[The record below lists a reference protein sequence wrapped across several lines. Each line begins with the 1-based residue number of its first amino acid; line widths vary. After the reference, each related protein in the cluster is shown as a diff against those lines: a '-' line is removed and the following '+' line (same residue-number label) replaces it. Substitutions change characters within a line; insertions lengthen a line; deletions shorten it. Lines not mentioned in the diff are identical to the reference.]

1 MERDDLMNKEKNI
14 QIKFVIDSNTNSVFR
29 RILKI
34 KKVTIQSIMEK
45 LLRDYVMDNLDII
58 MKSKID

>member
-1 MERDDLMNKEKNI
+1 MNKEKNI

-29 RILKI
+29 TILKI
-34 KKVTIQSIMEK
+34 KKSTIQSIMEK
-45 LLRDYVMDNLDII
+45 LLKDYLFDNLDTI

>member
-1 MERDDLMNKEKNI
+1 MNKEKNI
-14 QIKFVIDSNTNSVFR
+14 QTKFVIDSNTNSVFR

-34 KKVTIQSIMEK
+34 KKSTIQSIMEK
-45 LLRDYVMDNLDII
+45 LLRDYLFDNLDTI

>member
-1 MERDDLMNKEKNI
+1 MNKEKNI

-29 RILKI
+29 TILKI
-34 KKVTIQSIMEK
+34 KKTTIQSIMEK
-45 LLRDYVMDNLDII
+45 LLGDYLFDNLDTI

>member
-1 MERDDLMNKEKNI
+1 MNKEKNI

-34 KKVTIQSIMEK
+34 KKTTIQSIMEK
-45 LLRDYVMDNLDII
+45 LLRDYLFANLDTI

>member
-1 MERDDLMNKEKNI
+1 MNKEKNI

-34 KKVTIQSIMEK
+34 KKSTIQSIMEK
-45 LLRDYVMDNLDII
+45 LLKDYLFDNLDTI

>member
-1 MERDDLMNKEKNI
+1 MNKGKNI

-29 RILKI
+29 TILKI
-34 KKVTIQSIMEK
+34 KKTIIQSIMEK
-45 LLRDYVMDNLDII
+45 LLKDYLFYNLDTI

>member
-1 MERDDLMNKEKNI
+1 MNKEKNI

-29 RILKI
+29 TILKI
-34 KKVTIQSIMEK
+34 KKTTIQSIKEK
-45 LLRDYVMDNLDII
+45 LLKDYLFDNLDTI

>member
-1 MERDDLMNKEKNI
+1 MNKEKNI

-29 RILKI
+29 TILKI
-34 KKVTIQSIMEK
+34 KKTTIQSIMEK
-45 LLRDYVMDNLDII
+45 LLRDYLFDNLDTI

>member
-1 MERDDLMNKEKNI
+1 MNKEKNI

-34 KKVTIQSIMEK
+34 NKSTIQSIIEK
-45 LLRDYVMDNLDII
+45 LLRDYLFDNLDTI
-58 MKSKID
+58 MRSKID

>member
-1 MERDDLMNKEKNI
+1 MNKEKSI

-29 RILKI
+29 TILKI
-34 KKVTIQSIMEK
+34 KKTTIQSIMEK
-45 LLRDYVMDNLDII
+45 LLKDYLFDNLDTI

>member
-1 MERDDLMNKEKNI
+1 MNKEKNI

-29 RILKI
+29 TILKI
-34 KKVTIQSIMEK
+34 KKTTIQSIMEK
-45 LLRDYVMDNLDII
+45 LLKDYLFDNLDTI

>member
-1 MERDDLMNKEKNI
+1 MNKEKNI

-29 RILKI
+29 KILKL

-45 LLRDYVMDNLDII
+45 LLRDYIFDNLDTI

>member
-1 MERDDLMNKEKNI
+1 MNKEKNI

-29 RILKI
+29 TILKI
-34 KKVTIQSIMEK
+34 KKSTIQSIMEK
-45 LLRDYVMDNLDII
+45 LLRDYLFDNLDTI

>member
-1 MERDDLMNKEKNI
+1 MNKEKKI

-29 RILKI
+29 TILKI
-34 KKVTIQSIMEK
+34 KKSTIQSIMEN
-45 LLRDYVMDNLDII
+45 LLKDHLFDNLDTI

>member
-1 MERDDLMNKEKNI
+1 MNKEKNI

-29 RILKI
+29 TILKI
-34 KKVTIQSIMEK
+34 KKTTIQPIMEK
-45 LLRDYVMDNLDII
+45 LLKDYLFDNLDTI

>member
-1 MERDDLMNKEKNI
+1 MNKEKNI

-34 KKVTIQSIMEK
+34 KKSTIQSIMEK
-45 LLRDYVMDNLDII
+45 LLKDYLFDNLDTII
-58 MKSKID
+58 KSKLIKNFT

>member
-1 MERDDLMNKEKNI
+1 MNKEKNI

-29 RILKI
+29 KILKI

>member
-1 MERDDLMNKEKNI
+1 MNKEKNI

-34 KKVTIQSIMEK
+34 NKSTIQSIMEK
-45 LLRDYVMDNLDII
+45 LLKDYLFDNLDTI

>member
-1 MERDDLMNKEKNI
+1 MNKEKNI
-14 QIKFVIDSNTNSVFR
+14 QIKFVIDSNTNSAFR

-34 KKVTIQSIMEK
+34 KKSTIQSIMEK
-45 LLRDYVMDNLDII
+45 LLKDYFFNNLDTI

>member
-1 MERDDLMNKEKNI
+1 MNKEKNI

-34 KKVTIQSIMEK
+34 KKSTIQSIMEK
-45 LLRDYVMDNLDII
+45 LLRDYLFDNLDTI

>member
-1 MERDDLMNKEKNI
+1 MNKEKNI

-34 KKVTIQSIMEK
+34 KKSTIQSIMEK
-45 LLRDYVMDNLDII
+45 LLKDYLFDNLDTI
-58 MKSKID
+58 MESKID